1 MMQEKIEKVIN
12 KIEEAE
18 HIPTENKPLIIEKIK
33 EWREEENAVNDIA
46 IRLENWW
53 MEVEPIFAEMGL
65 V

>member
-1 MMQEKIEKVIN
+1 MKKKIEKVIN
-12 KIEEAE
+12 KIEESE

>member
-1 MMQEKIEKVIN
+1 MQEKIDKIIEKVETSQSITQDN
-12 KIEEAE
+12 KS
-18 HIPTENKPLIIEKIK
+18 LIIEKIK

-46 IRLENWW
+46 LKLENWW

>member
-1 MMQEKIEKVIN
+1 MKEKIDKVIH
-12 KIEEAE
+12 KIESSEQIAS
-18 HIPTENKPLIIEKIK
+18 ENKPLIIQKIK

>member
-1 MMQEKIEKVIN
+1 MKEKIEKVID
-12 KIEEAE
+12 KIESSEEIAS
-18 HIPTENKPLIIEKIK
+18 ENKPLIIQKIK

-46 IRLENWW
+46 VRLENWW

>member
-1 MMQEKIEKVIN
+1 MKEKIEKVID
-12 KIEEAE
+12 KIESSE
-18 HIPTENKPLIIEKIK
+18 HIASENKPLIIQKIR

-46 IRLENWW
+46 VRLENWW